1 MGGGKLKAQDWPS
14 TLRRGAGHA
23 RWPLGGR
30 MSADEGPNL
39 VEKTPSEAMS
49 TSDEVG
55 PRASGEMRKG
65 EERAR
70 MASGRVGR

>member
-1 MGGGKLKAQDWPS
+1 MKAQDWPS

-39 VEKTPSEAMS
+39 VEKTPSEAME
-49 TSDEVG
+49 TSDEVVPG
-55 PRASGEMRKG
+55 TLFVVKLYPLRTKF
-65 EERAR
+65 
-70 MASGRVGR
+70 

>member
-1 MGGGKLKAQDWPS
+1 
-14 TLRRGAGHA
+14 
-23 RWPLGGR
+23 

-70 MASGRVGR
+70 MAPGRVGR